1 MLKEVLLVGT
11 RVLRVETSANGVV
24 RAKPAAVK
32 KIAGHY
38 LYLHDFPSNR
48 YGPVPE
54 AGDQVPEFIQGSPTR
69 KPTFIV
75 LDTEETRAAY
85 GLKELARAG

>member
-1 MLKEVLLVGT
+1 MLKEVLLAGA

-24 RAKPAAVK
+24 RAKPAVVQK
-32 KIAGHY
+32 FAGQFFY
-38 LYLHDFPSNR
+38 LRDFPSNR

-54 AGDQVPEFIQGSPTR
+54 AGDQVPEFVQGSPART
-69 KPTFIV
+69 PTFVV